1 MLIKSIFMLLT
12 SIGILPIACA
22 ASVWKK
28 TLCARQI
35 SPVIKTPNQ
44 NQITLTNC
52 YDPKD
57 SSTGSKAWLNPNQQQ
72 VIELSE
78 VTKAE
83 MGAVMFLLHWS
94 G

>member
-1 MLIKSIFMLLT
+1 MLIRSIFMLLT

-44 NQITLTNC
+44 NQIILTIC

-57 SSTGSKAWLNPNQQQ
+57 FSNGSKASVNLKQQQ
-72 VIELSE
+72 VIEVSE
-78 VTKAE
+78 VTKEE
-83 MGAVMFLLHWS
+83 MGAVMFLLQ
-94 G
+94 